1 MMMLPERRFP
11 EFVKFGHGGVWKRVG
26 RLFTIVQIIRTEL
39 ISKSD
44 VANSIL
50 GFSRLKS
57 FVGQSR
63 KVAGE
68 ILHD

>member
-1 MMMLPERRFP
+1 M
-11 EFVKFGHGGVWKRVG
+11 KFGHGGVLKRVG
-26 RLFTIVQIIRTEL
+26 RLFTIVEIIRTEL

-44 VANSIL
+44 VANFIL

-63 KVAGE
+63 KVAGGT
-68 ILHD
+68 IA